1 VVNSPSVDSQASS
14 GTNASSSNAANL
26 SPTTTASRLTS
37 SNGSSSLSGGAIGGI
52 VAGGVV
58 GVLVL
63 VILAFLCCNRRTRA
77 WEGDF
82 EFIAPGARTGLSYGD
97 EIPELKVEEP
107 ESKDPTLGAAENKE
121 RIII

>member
-1 VVNSPSVDSQASS
+1 MVNSPSVDSQASS
-14 GTNASSSNAANL
+14 GTNANAANL
-26 SPTTTASRLTS
+26 SPTTTASGLTS
-37 SNGSSSLSGGAIGGI
+37 ANGSSSLSGGAIGGI

-63 VILAFLCCNRRTRA
+63 AILAFLWCNRRTRA

-82 EFIAPGARTGLSYGD
+82 ESIAPGARTGLSYGD
-97 EIPELKVEEP
+97 EIPELKVEEA
-107 ESKDPTLGAAENKE
+107 ESKDPTLGAAENTE